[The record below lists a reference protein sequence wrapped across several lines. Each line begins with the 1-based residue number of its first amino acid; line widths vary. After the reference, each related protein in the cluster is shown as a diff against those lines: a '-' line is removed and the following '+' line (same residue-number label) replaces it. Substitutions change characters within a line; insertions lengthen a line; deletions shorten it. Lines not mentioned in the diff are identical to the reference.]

1 MDYDLVLA
9 EAEVRS
15 CRTVAVLREH
25 RGRRYIAG
33 VTQDVTE
40 QRRAEQARRD
50 FEASVQHTQKLE
62 SLGVLAGGIAHDFNN
77 LLTGILGNTELALRV
92 AGLPESARQS
102 LETVFS
108 ASQRAS
114 DLTYQLLVYS
124 GKGKFD
130 MEPVDLSLL
139 VQDIAGLL
147 ELSIERD
154 SELILDCEEPLNGIR
169 GDRSQVQQIV
179 MNLIIN
185 ASEAMEGREGRIEV
199 RTRSV
204 TLTEEEGALYD
215 GVPAGDYI
223 GLRVTDNGVGMTP
236 EVKERI
242 FEPFFTSK
250 FAGRGL
256 GMAAVMG
263 IVRAHNGGICIE
275 SEPGVG
281 TSVWVV
287 FPALE
292 FPAEPPL
299 REEPRSGFASA
310 ASQTVLVVDDDELI
324 REYALRLL
332 QTSGYNALAAADG
345 VSALDLAAQANV
357 MLLDVTMPG
366 ISGLEVIER
375 LNAGPH
381 QPPVIMM
388 SGYGESRIEG
398 TRYEGSL
405 RFVAKPFTANAL
417 LKAVAEA
424 LLDASGQEDQK

>member
-1 MDYDLVLA
+1 FDELRGREGQRVSVDYDLVLA

-242 FEPFFTSK
+242 
-250 FAGRGL
+250 
-256 GMAAVMG
+256 
-263 IVRAHNGGICIE
+263 
-275 SEPGVG
+275 
-281 TSVWVV
+281 
-287 FPALE
+287 
-292 FPAEPPL
+292 
-299 REEPRSGFASA
+299 
-310 ASQTVLVVDDDELI
+310 
-324 REYALRLL
+324 
-332 QTSGYNALAAADG
+332 
-345 VSALDLAAQANV
+345 
-357 MLLDVTMPG
+357 
-366 ISGLEVIER
+366 
-375 LNAGPH
+375 
-381 QPPVIMM
+381 
-388 SGYGESRIEG
+388 
-398 TRYEGSL
+398 
-405 RFVAKPFTANAL
+405 
-417 LKAVAEA
+417 
-424 LLDASGQEDQK
+424 